1 MGFHKM
7 RKEELVNALTT
18 SNIPG
23 LSNLTFKV
31 LKNIAQEQGINFTNK
46 TTKAELVEALQNVDI
61 ILDNLRVTELKSLE
75 FLME

>member
-1 MGFHKM
+1 M
-7 RKEELVNALTT
+7 RKEELVNALTK

-23 LSNLTFKV
+23 LNNLTFKV

>member
-7 RKEELVNALTT
+7 RKEELVNALTK

-23 LSNLTFKV
+23 LNNLTFKV